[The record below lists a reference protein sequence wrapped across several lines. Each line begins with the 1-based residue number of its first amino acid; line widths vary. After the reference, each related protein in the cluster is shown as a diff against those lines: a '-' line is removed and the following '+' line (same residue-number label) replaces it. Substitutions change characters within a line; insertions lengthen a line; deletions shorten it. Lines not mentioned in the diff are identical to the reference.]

1 MWHSRALVIWLT
13 IVAGASA
20 DRAQGQGCD
29 DRFPWTCR
37 GFGPPEQSYRPAPYP
52 QRAPYYQGEPY
63 YQREP
68 YYQGEPYPQPDPY
81 APRYPY
87 RQANPYQQRDV
98 YQPREMQPYAQPV
111 APAAPVRPGG
121 IVRPIDPAL
130 RSQYAALYAR
140 VDDEPFPIPAVQLSN
155 IDPEYL
161 RKSVMYP
168 ANEPPGTIVIDAQNH
183 FLYLVE
189 GGGRAMRYGVGVG
202 RQGFGWSGVATIHEK
217 KEWPDW
223 YPPREM
229 LARQPELMRQ
239 MSQLPSGIGMAGGP
253 RNPLGSRA
261 MYLWQGDK
269 DTLYRIHGTVEPWTI
284 GQSVSSGCIRMIN
297 QDVIDLYQRTQVG
310 AKVIVLPARS

>member
-1 MWHSRALVIWLT
+1 MWHCRAFTICIT
-13 IVAGASA
+13 IVCITIITAAIA
-20 DRAQGQGCD
+20 DRAQAQGCD

-37 GFGPPEQSYRPAPYP
+37 GFGGPPEQSYRPAPYP
-52 QRAPYYQGEPY
+52 PRDP
-63 YQREP
+63 YQRDP
-68 YYQGEPYPQPDPY
+68 YFQPDPY
-81 APRYPY
+81 QQRYPY
-87 RQANPYQQRDV
+87 RQPDPYQQRSPYQQRDV
-98 YQPREMQPYAQPV
+98 YQPPETSPYALPV
-111 APAAPVRPGG
+111 APAAPSRPGG
-121 IVRPIDPAL
+121 IARPIDPAL

-140 VDDEPFPIPAVQLSN
+140 LDGEPFPVPAVQLSDV
-155 IDPEYL
+155 DPEYL
-161 RKSVMYP
+161 RKSVMFP
-168 ANEPPGTIVIDAQNH
+168 SSEPPGTIVIDAQNH

-202 RQGFGWSGVATIHEK
+202 RQGFGWSGVATIHDK

-223 YPPREM
+223 YPPKEM

-239 MSQLPSGIGMAGGP
+239 MSQLPSGIGMPGGP

-261 MYLWQGDK
+261 MYLWQDNK

-297 QDVIDLYQRTQVG
+297 QDVIDLYQRTPVG